1 MNNTTTKLLNQ
12 NRMKTAVDFM
22 ASELLYLDNEYDM
35 KLINKNE
42 YQAKRKEIIEQ
53 AKEMEKEQ
61 IIDFAK
67 KFSDFNG
74 LTFNEKEVSKEYLE
88 KLYSNQNQMKIIKTK
103 KCDWC
108 NKRKNID
115 NGYYIGK
122 LESSKTDKEFFIC
135 VDCNL
140 KHNIV

>member
-1 MNNTTTKLLNQ
+1 
-12 NRMKTAVDFM
+12 MKTAV
-22 ASELLYLDNEYDM
+22 EWLGHE
-35 KLINKNE
+35 INKIYTE
-42 YQAKRKEIIEQ
+42 FPDQLFYDVALLLQK
-53 AKEMEKEQ
+53 AKEMEKERV
-61 IIDFAK
+61 IDFAK